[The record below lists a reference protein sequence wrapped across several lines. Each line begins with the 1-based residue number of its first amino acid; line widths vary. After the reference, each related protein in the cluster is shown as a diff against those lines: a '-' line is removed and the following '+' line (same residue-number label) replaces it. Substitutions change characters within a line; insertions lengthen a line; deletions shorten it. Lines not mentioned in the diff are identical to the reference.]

1 MGGFS
6 YRGKNI
12 GDFGEIYY
20 APDAS
25 ERGEY
30 ALPYKV
36 DEQEINGR
44 DGAYYYGN
52 HVEPREF
59 VLRCY
64 YEELTQRDKEDIM
77 HWFGRNTKGR
87 LIFDERDYVYYDV
100 IPNARVEF
108 DDYRGMTC
116 NGLRYKG
123 ILTIYLK
130 AYCPFGKL
138 LPGSMVNNVPAIGI
152 DFIVG
157 VSIIGEA
164 TLAADDETIV
174 LYKYRMPSTNY
185 DVTGTSFYIYNM
197 GTEATPLRIKIA
209 GTAESGTIT
218 NVTNGKKCVINGMTT
233 GNTTDVGKSVYI
245 DAETGRVTL
254 VGSLD
259 TQLAFEMHDYGY
271 IWLDPCTP
279 FVRDI
284 EVSYTDESKTITSA
298 GLFTEDMVGQ
308 FIWLHGTW
316 RKIAQYNGKNGLTLE
331 SEMDATDTETT
342 QIVTM
347 NEITFDG
354 FTLTKLEMDFTP
366 RMR

>member
-59 VLRCY
+59 NLRCY
-64 YEELTQRDKEDIM
+64 YEELTQQTKEDIIR
-77 HWFGRNTKGR
+77 WFGRNTKGR
-87 LIFDERDYVYYDV
+87 LIFDERNYVYYDV

-123 ILTIYLK
+123 ILTIHLK

-138 LPGSMVNNVPAIGI
+138 MASALVNNVP
-152 DFIVG
+152 VLG
-157 VSIIGEA
+157 VNAYVDISILGEA
-164 TLAADDETIV
+164 TTAADDETLI
-174 LYKYRMPSTNY
+174 LLSYREPSKQY
-185 DVTGTSFYIYNM
+185 DLTATSFYIYNP
-197 GTEATPLRIKIA
+197 GTEATPLRIRLA
-209 GTAESGTIT
+209 GDAENGTIT
-218 NVTNGKKCVINGMTT
+218 NVTNGKRCVVKGMTQ
-233 GNTTDVGKSVYI
+233 GNTTNVGKSLYI
-245 DAETGRVTL
+245 DADTGRVTL
-254 VGSLD
+254 VGTLD

-279 FVRDI
+279 FVREI
-284 EVSYTDESKTITSA
+284 EVAYTNGSKVVTSA
-298 GLFTEDMVGQ
+298 QAFTEEMAGQ
-308 FIWLHGTW
+308 FIWLNNKWH
-316 RKIAQYNGKNGLTLE
+316 KIAQYNGVSGITLADA
-331 SEMDATDTETT
+331 MDATGSETT

-347 NEITFDG
+347 NELTFDG
-354 FTLTKLEMDFTP
+354 FTLTKLEFYYTP